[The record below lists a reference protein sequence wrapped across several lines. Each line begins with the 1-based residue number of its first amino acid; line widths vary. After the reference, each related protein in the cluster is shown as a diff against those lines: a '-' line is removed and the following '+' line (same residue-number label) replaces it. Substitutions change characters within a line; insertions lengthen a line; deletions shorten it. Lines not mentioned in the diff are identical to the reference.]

1 MMPIAKRHGPHA
13 IAAIGRVLRPMRADP
28 ARSPLVGQGF
38 TAPQT
43 ITVSSPEFAD
53 GAPMPLACAGPGVGH
68 NRSPELQWAGVPAES
83 RQLVLV
89 LDDVDVPL
97 PTPLI
102 HSIAVLEPNVSGLA
116 AGAFTADQ
124 VRVIPTVLS
133 KTGYSGPRPI
143 PGHGPHRY
151 RFHLLALDCPLPA
164 DINSAKHLI
173 AAAAHH
179 VLARGILT
187 GSYER

>member
-1 MMPIAKRHGPHA
+1 MNAFL
-13 IAAIGRVLRPMRADP
+13 GRMLRPMRADP
-28 ARSPLVGQGF
+28 ARSPLAGPGF
-38 TAPQT
+38 AVPQT

-53 GAPMPLACAGPGVGH
+53 GAPMPIRCAGPGVGD
-68 NRSPELQWAGVPAES
+68 NQSPELQWTGVPPAA
-83 RQLVLV
+83 RQLLLV

-97 PTPLI
+97 RTPLI
-102 HSIAVLEPNVSGLA
+102 HSIAVLAADVGGLA
-116 AGAFTADQ
+116 AGAFTAE
-124 VRVIPTVLS
+124 RVHIIPTILS

-151 RFHLLALDCPLPA
+151 RFHLLALDCPLAA
-164 DINSAKHLI
+164 DIDSAKRLI

-179 VLARGILT
+179 VLARGTLT